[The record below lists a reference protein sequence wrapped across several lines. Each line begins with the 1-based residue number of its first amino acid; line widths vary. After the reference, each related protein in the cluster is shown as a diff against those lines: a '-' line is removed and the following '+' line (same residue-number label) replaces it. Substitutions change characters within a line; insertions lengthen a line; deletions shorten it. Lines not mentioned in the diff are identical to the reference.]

1 MVYTE
6 EWKKKIKYNQMG
18 RYSHLWKRRLSMSRC
33 QSFPDNTLIYG
44 LNAISDK
51 IPASYLGIL
60 AKLF

>member
-1 MVYTE
+1 ME
-6 EWKKKIKYNQMG
+6 KKIKYNQMG